1 MTMSTP
7 FTSKLGAKA
16 ANSLRE
22 KRRVSSKN
30 QSQDEVEVVEV
41 DTEAHENNGSPPKVY
56 SFFDP
61 ADVNKRNNS
70 HDQSADNNSG
80 AFIDDAAST
89 ATERIGNHKS
99 LSQDSSNS
107 ARPFISSVVIE
118 EEAKEV
124 KYEDGA
130 TDLFMLV
137 EDAKWEEVC
146 DR

>member
-61 ADVNKRNNS
+61 AGVNKRNNS
-70 HDQSADNNSG
+70 HDQSADNN
-80 AFIDDAAST
+80 AAST

-107 ARPFISSVVIE
+107 GRPFISYVVIE
-118 EEAKEV
+118 EEVKEV